1 MRKHRMTFSI
11 QNMASQA
18 KQAANVVATL
28 STETKNRVLMT
39 ISANLQAHTTKILA
53 ANQLDMK
60 AAKENGLSESMVD
73 RLLLTEE
80 RIIDIAKAVEHI
92 ASLPDPVGLVTKTS
106 RLPNGLNVSKQRIPL
121 GVIAM
126 IYESRPNV
134 TVDAASLCFK
144 AGNAVVLRGGK
155 EALHS
160 NLALADS
167 IHQALEQFDIP
178 LHAISLVP
186 DPDREIMN
194 ELLTLN
200 EEIDLLIPRGGENL
214 IRHVS
219 QNSRIPVIQH
229 YKGVCHL
236 YVDQFGDLTKAL
248 NILINGKTQRPGVC
262 NALETLLVHKDV
274 VKQFLPVVAA
284 TFAEKKVRVHACEQ
298 AIEYFDNADLAT
310 DLDYDAEYLA
320 LEIAIKVVDS
330 YDEAVSHIQRFSSG
344 HTEVIITQDISLANQ
359 FIRQINSAV
368 VMVNASSRFSDGGEL
383 GLGAEIGISTSKLH
397 AYGPMGLESL
407 TTEKF
412 VVLGDG
418 HTRV

>member
-1 MRKHRMTFSI
+1 MTFSI

-18 KQAANVVATL
+18 KEAANVVATL
-28 STETKNRVLMT
+28 TTETKNRVLMT
-39 ISANLQAHTTKILA
+39 ISANLQAHTAKILA
-53 ANQLDMK
+53 ANKLDMD
-60 AAKENGLSESMVD
+60 AAKKNDLAESMVD

-80 RIIDIAKAVEHI
+80 RILAIAKSVEYI
-92 ASLPDPVGLVTKTS
+92 ATLPDPVGLVTKS
-106 RLPNGLNVSKQRIPL
+106 SVLPNGLNMSKQRIPL

-144 AGNAVVLRGGK
+144 AGNAVILRGGK
-155 EALHS
+155 EALQS

-167 IHQALEQFDIP
+167 IHQALAQFDIP
-178 LHAISLVP
+178 KEAISLVP

-194 ELLTLN
+194 ELMTLN
-200 EEIDLLIPRGGENL
+200 EDIDLLIPRGGENL
-214 IRHVS
+214 IRYVS

-236 YVDQFGDLTKAL
+236 YVDEFADLDKAL
-248 NILINGKTQRPGVC
+248 KILVNGKVQRPGVC
-262 NALETLLVHKDV
+262 NSLETLLVHKDV
-274 VKQFLPVVAA
+274 AEKFLPIVAA
-284 TFAEKKVRVHACEQ
+284 TFAENKVRIHACEKSLP
-298 AIEYFDNADLAT
+298 YFENADLAT

-320 LEIAIKVVDS
+320 LEIAIKIVDS
-330 YDEAVSHIQRFSSG
+330 YDEAVTHIQRFSSG
-344 HTEVIITQDISLANQ
+344 HTEVIVTQDITLANQ

-412 VVLGDG
+412 VVIGDG
-418 HTRV
+418 HIRG

>member
-1 MRKHRMTFSI
+1 MTFSI

-18 KQAANVVATL
+18 KEAANVVATL
-28 STETKNRVLMT
+28 STETKNQVLMT
-39 ISANLQAHTTKILA
+39 IAANLQAHTTKILA
-53 ANQLDMK
+53 ANKLDMD
-60 AAKENGLSESMVD
+60 AAKENGLAESMID
-73 RLLLTEE
+73 RLLLTED

-144 AGNAVVLRGGK
+144 AGNSIVLRGGK

-167 IHQALEQFDIP
+167 IHQALAQFDIP

-214 IRHVS
+214 IKYVS

-274 VKQFLPVVAA
+274 VKQFLPLVAA
-284 TFAEKKVRVHACEQ
+284 ALAEKNVLIHACENS
-298 AIEYFDNADLAT
+298 IEYFDNADLAT

-330 YDEAVSHIQRFSSG
+330 YDDAVTHIQRFSSG

-368 VMVNASSRFSDGGEL
+368 VMINASSRFSDGGEL

-418 HTRV
+418 HTRG